1 MEEVNELIRKI
12 ETLSKSEIELK
23 SIALFDKN
31 LDSLKNLFEQ
41 IQLKSKETQDFIN
54 NLDLSQ
60 IVESSMD
67 YLADEF
73 YDKFTPAM
81 KFLDGLVKK
90 SKKEEF
96 KNELEDL
103 RVQLRKRISEAQSV
117 FDDTIGQTP
126 FKLEQM
132 ESLVF
137 MREKLVP
144 QLEEGSEKLN
154 QNVSGMSEE
163 IKTELSSNYKM
174 LLDSLNKLKG
184 QIKAAEEEVE
194 KLASTSKWI
203 KEQLE
208 LREQE
213 LADKS
218 EEAAKIKAQ
227 LDKREEELESV
238 KQELQKELA
247 DREAESQKIKDSLK
261 DREEEL
267 EALKKET
274 GLSKKELEK
283 RQKDLEAQI
292 LKTKEELDKKSSES
306 DEIKQKLAEREKE
319 LTGVIDET
327 RQELEAKAS
336 ESEKVK
342 DEFQAELET
351 LLKDK
356 TTELETLRD
365 KLNKTEDELGKQLEE
380 KTSEL
385 EALKKQVEGKD
396 TELVKQLEEKTSEL
410 ETLKKQIEENQKNL
424 ENAKKESSKELEGK
438 TSEIETLKE
447 QLNKKDQDVK
457 NLQTQIAAKEE
468 VDIDAIKND
477 MKKEFEEISEKLRME
492 LDDVIQFLEKS
503 PKYQLLFLINNEGET
518 SLSKVQDLYK
528 IDEVVT
534 KTLLDD
540 LSKKGYIS
548 VKEKQDDFIL
558 KIEQKLNP
566 LSFLELED
574 IFESKMYLEL
584 KKLTDIS
591 TINEYFDRCIEKISE
606 HKKVN
611 KQEAGFLLS
620 LLYLYIYK
628 SKNFELF
635 NKIRPLYKD
644 LKNESFYLRLIENA
658 LTYDPWESK
667 KSAILENLMDMPK
680 LNILDINYNPIESSD
695 EFYPKDGP
703 FSISKYKPMTLID
716 WDEETV
722 TEKSLLNRFTEI
734 EDLAKWVWLNGKGAN
749 FKVSIVNS
757 AGNKSEIIVSASKKT
772 DAHLII
778 KTNELVA
785 R

>member
-1 MEEVNELIRKI
+1 MEEVNELIKKI
-12 ETLSKSEIELK
+12 ETLSESEIELK
-23 SIALFDKN
+23 SVGLFDAN
-31 LDSLKNLFEQ
+31 LDSLKKLFAQ
-41 IQLKSKETQDFIN
+41 IQAKSKETQDFIN
-54 NLDLSQ
+54 QLDLSQ
-60 IVESSMD
+60 IVEASMD

-81 KFLDGLVKK
+81 KFLDSLVKK

-103 RVQLRKRISEAQSV
+103 RIKLRKRISEAQSV

-144 QLEEGSEKLN
+144 QLEDSTEKLN

-218 EEAAKIKAQ
+218 EEAAKIKEK

-261 DREEEL
+261 KREEEL
-267 EALKKET
+267 EALKEES
-274 GLSKKELEK
+274 GLSKKELQK
-283 RQKDLEAQI
+283 RQKELEEQI
-292 LKTKEELDKKSSES
+292 QKTKEELEQKSSES
-306 DEIKQKLAEREKE
+306 DDIKSKLAEREQE
-319 LTGVIDET
+319 LTGVIDKT
-327 RQELEAKAS
+327 RQELEAKAT
-336 ESEKVK
+336 ESEKFK
-342 DEFQAELET
+342 DEVQAELEQM
-351 LLKDK
+351 LKDK
-356 TTELETLRD
+356 TTELKLLRD
-365 KLNKTEDELGKQLEE
+365 KLEETEEELEKQLEEKSSELETLKKQLTGKDAELGKQLEE
-380 KTSEL
+380 KSSEL
-385 EALKKQVEGKD
+385 EL
-396 TELVKQLEEKTSEL
+396 
-410 ETLKKQIEENQKNL
+410 LKKQIDEKEKKLDNVQK
-424 ENAKKESSKELEGK
+424 ETTKELEGK
-438 TSEIETLKE
+438 TSEIESLTE
-447 QLNKKDQDVK
+447 QLNKKDQEVK
-457 NLQTQIAAKEE
+457 NMQSQIVEKEE

-477 MKKEFEEISEKLRME
+477 IKKEFDEISEKLRME

-503 PKYQLLFLINNEGET
+503 PKYQLLYLINNEGET

-534 KTLLDD
+534 RTLLDD

-548 VKEKQDDFIL
+548 IKEEKDDFVL

-566 LSFLELED
+566 LSFIELED
-574 IFESKMYLEL
+574 IFESNMYIEL
-584 KKLTDIS
+584 QKLSDIS
-591 TINEYFDRCIEKISE
+591 SINEFFDICIDNIDKHREK
-606 HKKVN
+606 N
-611 KQEAGFLLS
+611 KEEAGFLLS

-635 NKIRPLYKD
+635 NKIRPLYND
-644 LKNESFYLRLIENA
+644 LKPKSFYIRLVENT

-680 LNILDINYNPIESSD
+680 LNILNTKYTELTPSD
-695 EFYPKDGP
+695 EAYPKDGP
-703 FSISKYKPMTLID
+703 FSIKKYQPLTLID
-716 WDEETV
+716 WDEQTIV
-722 TEKSLLNRFTEI
+722 EKSTLNRFVEI
-734 EDLAKWVWLNGKGAN
+734 QDLAKWVWLNGKGAN
-749 FKVSIVNS
+749 FKVDLVNS
-757 AGNKSEIIVSASKKT
+757 AGKKYQIIISASKKT
-772 DAHLII
+772 DAHLVI
-778 KTNELVA
+778 KTNELIA
-785 R
+785 S